1 MRGRDGGRRGR
12 DGGRRGRWREG
23 GREEGG
29 REGGRRE
36 GGGRKEGGREKGGRR
51 KDEKGDSER
60 GREEEGGREKR
71 EGEEGG
77 RRKKGGRE
85 GGLDWDHSTSTNSG
99 PTHSLVPVCLGVFV
113 ECREDDGEESLTVVS
128 NQTHNIVI
136 TPVVQRAL
144 CNLEDKTWVTGQ
156 VGD

>member
-1 MRGRDGGRRGR
+1 MHCISVHGLSWRKGREGGKK
-12 DGGRRGRWREG
+12 EG
-23 GREEGG
+23 GREEEG
-29 REGGRRE
+29 REEGGRRE
-36 GGGRKEGGREKGGRR
+36 GGRKEGGR
-51 KDEKGDSER
+51 R
-60 GREEEGGREKR
+60 GKEKR

-144 CNLEDKTWVTGQ
+144 CNLEDKTWITGQ